1 MKRMHLLLLAI
12 LVMLAGAGFGLK
24 EYMRGHADV
33 VGMDAAQRVGAEQLL
48 QAFVADDAAARATY
62 VGEKEQAIE
71 VTGAIRSIDDAGGE
85 APVNVV
91 LETGD
96 DLAGIVCEFKR
107 GSVPSAWATGASV
120 TIKGICQG
128 YTGEGMMPGDVV
140 LQRCVAVE

>member
-1 MKRMHLLLLAI
+1 MKRKHLLLLAI

-24 EYMRGHADV
+24 EYMRGHTDV
-33 VGMDAAQRVGAEQLL
+33 KGMDAVQRVGAEQLL
-48 QAFVADDAAARATY
+48 QAFVADDASASATY

-71 VTGAIRSIDDAGGE
+71 VAGTIRTIDDAGGD

-96 DLAGIVCEFKR
+96 ELAGIVCEFKR
-107 GSVPSAWATGASV
+107 GSVPSTWAPGTPV
-120 TIKGICQG
+120 TLKGICQG

-140 LQRCVAVE
+140 LQRCVPVE